1 MLSPSNQPARID
13 TSTETNKLLSVDSM
27 NKFRP
32 IIDQTGT
39 IPYNAAKI
47 ISDYLSPLCK
57 NKYTI
62 NDTLSLADMI

>member
-1 MLSPSNQPARID
+1 MLSLSNQPARID

-39 IPYNAAKI
+39 IPYNASLQI
-47 ISDYLSPLCK
+47 I
-57 NKYTI
+57 
-62 NDTLSLADMI
+62 